1 MCKITLNFPT
11 EYSKEVFEKWLKFTA
26 EGYYNASAEETH
38 PNYFKL
44 EDNEITFSRE
54 DIKPPEV
61 KSLSGKIG
69 KYLRE
74 GVWE

>member
-1 MCKITLNFPT
+1 MPSITLKFPT
-11 EYSKEVFEKWLKFTA
+11 EDSKEVFEKWLKFTA
-26 EGYYNASAEETH
+26 EGYYNSSAEGTH
-38 PNYFKL
+38 PNYFKS
-44 EDNEITFSRE
+44 EKDEITFSRE
-54 DIKPPEV
+54 NIKPPEV